1 MKAFATEKL
10 MLVIRHRSG
19 PLAGKEERP
28 DGRQPGR
35 IVFGREP
42 SACDVV
48 FPPDELIVARRHF
61 ALAQTPH
68 GDWVV
73 ELFGTPYVAVDG
85 DPADPQKP
93 VTSGSVIEL
102 GHKGGP
108 SFQVLI
114 TDEAADADLP
124 RTLPQEKVT
133 SSRAAAREAVRSS
146 RNARRLALA
155 GLVLAIAAAGTAGWF
170 YYESRQSDRQ
180 FAETLRQLNDTQAR
194 LAAESIP
201 REFRERLAQAAFLVV
216 LRDAAGHERGVATAF
231 PIGPNMLA
239 TAAHVAVERDD
250 VVKKGGKMLVRAP
263 GAGADRQTWEVV
275 WHKPHAAYEPLDEFL
290 TRDPLVVPSAGSA
303 SDPSGIRFLSS
314 GNGYDVALMRVEGP
328 PLSPILELATAEDM
342 TKLRAGDPLA
352 YAGYPQQF
360 VAGSELS
367 ALAAQPEL
375 RTGFVTSLTD
385 LFAMPTEPEH
395 RRLVHH
401 NMGTTVGTSGSP
413 IITSSGRVVA
423 LHNRSSY
430 VSLADGRQVPSGALI
445 NYAQRIDLLLDVMS
459 GKADTSVDEEKA
471 YWARQTE
478 SLKRGREA
486 ISASLL
492 ASRKPAPGLRP
503 VVAEEDEYTLEEEHR
518 TKVRDKDNKEIVQRR
533 ESHEIEV
540 RAGVRHSFFAYAEER
555 TSIGMYLF
563 VDGKAAQRV
572 EPSNWFPMI
581 DYTPAKNGT
590 VTVYVI
596 GPDVDV
602 TYTFTDYVWTSEAAG
617 RETQAAGYLTA
628 LPSK

>member
-1 MKAFATEKL
+1 
-10 MLVIRHRSG
+10 MLIVSHRSG

-28 DGRQPGR
+28 EGRQPGR
-35 IVFGREP
+35 IVFGRDP
-42 SACDVV
+42 AACDVV
-48 FPPDELIVARRHF
+48 YPPDAVIVARRHF
-61 ALAQTPH
+61 ALVQTPH

-85 DPADPQKP
+85 EPADPQKP

-102 GHKGGP
+102 GQKGGP
-108 SFQVLI
+108 SFEV
-114 TDEAADADLP
+114 TVADEGIGTDLP
-124 RTLPQEKVT
+124 RTLPQEQVT
-133 SSRAAAREAVRSS
+133 GSRAAAGQAVRSA
-146 RNARRLALA
+146 RTARRIALA
-155 GLVLAIAAAGTAGWF
+155 GLVLAILAAGSAGWF
-170 YYESRQSDRQ
+170 YYHSIRSDRQ
-180 FAETLRQLNDTQAR
+180 FAETLRHLNDTQAR

-231 PIGPNMLA
+231 PIAPDMLA
-239 TAAHVAVERDD
+239 TAAHVAVERDE
-250 VVKKGGKMLVRAP
+250 VIKKGGKMLVRAP
-263 GAGADRQTWEVV
+263 GTGADRQTWEVL

-303 SDPSGIRFLSS
+303 ADPSGIRFLTS

-328 PLSPILELATAEDM
+328 PLSPILELATAEDIA
-342 TKLRAGDPLA
+342 KLRAGDPLA

-385 LFAMPTEPEH
+385 LFAMPTDPEH

-413 IITSSGRVVA
+413 IISSSGRVVA

-459 GKADTSVDEEKA
+459 GKAETSVDEEKV

-478 SLKRGREA
+478 NLKRGREA
-486 ISASLL
+486 ISANLL
-492 ASRKPAPGLRP
+492 ESRKPAPGLKA
-503 VVAEEDEYTLEEEHR
+503 VAAEEDEYTLEEEHR
-518 TKVRDKDNKEIVQRR
+518 TKVRDKDNKEVVQRR

-563 VDGKAAQRV
+563 VDGKPVQRV
-572 EPSNWFPMI
+572 EPANWFPMI

-602 TYTFTDYVWTSEAAG
+602 TYTFTDYVWTA
-617 RETQAAGYLTA
+617 QAAGLETRSA
-628 LPSK
+628 DVLGTRARKQLQ